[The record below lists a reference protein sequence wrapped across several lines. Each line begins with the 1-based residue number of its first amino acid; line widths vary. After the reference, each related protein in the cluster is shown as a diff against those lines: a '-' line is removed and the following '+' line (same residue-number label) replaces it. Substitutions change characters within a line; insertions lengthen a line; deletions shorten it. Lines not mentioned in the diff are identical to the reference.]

1 MAAALEDI
9 RIVEGCPVLRF
20 SFSGVTG
27 DTGALVV
34 GLYGH
39 VNKLVA
45 WTDKALGTQD
55 VYLYTDDGADI
66 LCGRGENLAGLGAIN
81 HRQIGLG
88 AQETQPRIVHT
99 ATVRFYMVQGVGAG
113 ECWVYFDEATVIDRR

>member
-27 DTGALVV
+27 DTGTLAV
-34 GLYGH
+34 GVYGH

-45 WTDKALGTQD
+45 WTNKALDTQD

-66 LCGRGENLAGLGAIN
+66 LCGRGVNLAGLGVIN

-88 AQETQPRIVHT
+88 AQATQPRITHT
-99 ATVRFYMVQGVGAG
+99 GSVQFVMSQGVGTG